1 MASHTFSNI
10 GCSETL
16 HSRNLLQVD
25 VIESQ
30 FSTFMEKIT
39 STRDFEAVKLAHDQ
53 FLSALLSQS
62 FVHMK
67 AVSIVVVMCNSI
79 IGPH

>member
-1 MASHTFSNI
+1 MTF
-10 GCSETL
+10 
-16 HSRNLLQVD
+16 QVD

-30 FSTFMEKIT
+30 FSTFTEKMS
-39 STRDFEAVKLAHDQ
+39 STRDFEQVKLAHDQ

-67 AVSIVVVMCNSI
+67 AVSIPYPPENSSI
-79 IGPH
+79 PVGSPTH